1 MRPNNSFY
9 SRVGKRAL
17 DVVCSALGIVLLS
30 PLFALVAVLVKVT
43 SAGPVLFRQ
52 RRVGRKGELFEILKF
67 RSMRVN
73 AENEGPPIT
82 CSGDKR
88 VTVIGAWLRR
98 TKLDELPQLWNVLV
112 GDMSLV
118 GPRPEVPKYVAL
130 YSKEHRILLSVRP
143 GITDPA
149 TIEYRHEEEILGMHA
164 DPEEFYIRNVLD
176 QKLSVSVEY
185 LSRFSFRYD
194 LWLVLQT
201 IWAVLYTRPRTT
213 DSTLETDNLGA
224 WD

>member
-1 MRPNNSFY
+1 MRPNNSIY
-9 SRVGKRAL
+9 SRVGKRVF
-17 DVVCSALGIVLLS
+17 DVTCSALGIVLVS
-30 PLFALVAVLVKVT
+30 PLLLFVALLVKLT
-43 SAGPVLFRQ
+43 SSGPVLFRQ
-52 RRVGRKGELFEILKF
+52 KRVGKNGHIFEILKF

-82 CSGDKR
+82 SAGDKR

-112 GDMSLV
+112 GDMSFV
-118 GPRPEVPKYVAL
+118 GPRPEVPKYVAMYL
-130 YSKEHRILLSVRP
+130 DEHRALLSIRP

-149 TIEYRHEEEILGMHA
+149 TIEYRHEEEMLGMHS
-164 DPEEFYIRNVLD
+164 DPEEFYIRHVLH

-185 LSRFSFRYD
+185 LSHISLAQD
-194 LWLVLQT
+194 LRLVLLT
-201 IWAVLYTRPRTT
+201 VWAVLNVRPKAPEA
-213 DSTLETDNLGA
+213 SLEADNLGA